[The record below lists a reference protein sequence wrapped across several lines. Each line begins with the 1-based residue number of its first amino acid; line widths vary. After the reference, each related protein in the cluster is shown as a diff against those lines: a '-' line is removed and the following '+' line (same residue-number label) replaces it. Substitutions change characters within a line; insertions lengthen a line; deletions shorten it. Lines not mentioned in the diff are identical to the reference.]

1 MMTIKTNRIG
11 FVALIIAF
19 MMQSCGVNTVYE
31 QKVDFT
37 SDSWNEDSIKTFS
50 FEIAE
55 DGDYDLFYLVKNKT
69 DYPFSNLYIKY
80 NLNNENSTVSNNL
93 QEITLFDKKTGKPYG
108 KGFGNVYESK
118 FYSIRKI
125 NLKKGIYTLNT
136 QQYMRTKELKGIMAF
151 GISVEKSN

>member
-11 FVALIIAF
+11 FVTLIIAF

-37 SDSWNEDSIKTFS
+37 SESWNEDSVKTFS

-55 DGDYDLFYLVKNKT
+55 DGDYDLFYIVKNKT

-80 NLNNENSTVSNNL
+80 NLNDESNTVSNNL
-93 QEITLFDKKTGKPYG
+93 QEITLFDKKTGKPFG

-125 NLKKGIYTLNT
+125 NLKKGTYTLNT